1 MQNGPFQKQNYDV
14 VGLWLSAQS
23 LVWNMVVELQARRLP
38 GPIRSD
44 CVSALVSMKPR
55 DVFAETSGQFP
66 VMFVSNRD
74 IIFSEV
80 PLSPNPTRP
89 EAQRWNIKVQHE
101 DV

>member
-1 MQNGPFQKQNYDV
+1 MMLLDCDYQPSRWCETWWWSYRQEGCQVP
-14 VGLWLSAQS
+14 
-23 LVWNMVVELQARRLP
+23 
-38 GPIRSD
+38 SD
-44 CVSALVSMKPR
+44 QTVSALVSMKPR

-89 EAQRWNIKVQHE
+89 EAQR
-101 DV
+101 